1 MENFF
6 KFHQLQYFF
15 TDHECSENTGRP
27 KWKNIQ
33 MIVERNQLCHPVYV
47 GDTVWNHEVATAAHI
62 PFVYEAH
69 EFGNVAA
76 DVCSID
82 AFSELERCLFNK
94 VFKK

>member
-1 MENFF
+1 
-6 KFHQLQYFF
+6 
-15 TDHECSENTGRP
+15 
-27 KWKNIQ
+27 
-33 MIVERNQLCHPVYV
+33 
-47 GDTVWNHEVATAAHI
+47 VATAAHI
-62 PFVYEAH
+62 PFVYAAH